1 VLRQEGPDGFA
12 GVAAWDRRG
21 AAGLQRRAGPEA
33 VVVVAEEPV
42 AALVVV
48 RGAALE
54 VAAGEASGPG
64 LLARHWPDLR
74 PGSHN

>member
-1 VLRQEGPDGFA
+1 VLRPEGPDGFA
-12 GVAAWDRRG
+12 GAAAWDRRA

-33 VVVVAEEPV
+33 VVVAEEPV
-42 AALVVV
+42 AALVAVL
-48 RGAALE
+48 GAALE

-64 LLARHWPDLR
+64 LPARHWPDLR